1 MSNGLNAGLVR
12 RRQPGSIFFTF
23 LALTLL
29 LCGCS
34 GALNRSAKLFYA
46 GNYDEALEV
55 LDDEDSVGSKSRLLR
70 FMERGVILHRLGRYR
85 ESNAELL
92 AAARLIDEYE
102 IISASEQLSS
112 TVTSEWVT
120 SYKGEYSE
128 RLWVHSYLMMNFLL
142 LGEFDGA
149 QVEARQCL
157 KLLDA
162 YPEVF
167 KTAYYTRALMAL
179 SFSVVSENNDAY
191 LVYKKLAADLPTPQP
206 VAADLVRLA
215 GKLGQMD
222 EVKRYRSQLPTYL
235 PKGEGELVLFVAAGR
250 VPEKKPGNVVL
261 PPSIRFSFPY
271 YASRRSAPLKVTL
284 LPPTP
289 TLPQISTDLAEVAVS
304 ALDERKAKL
313 IAKETL
319 RVAGKEAIAQSVGNS
334 FGDAAELLTRLSL
347 LLLEEPDTRS
357 WQTLPNRLTL
367 VRVPLAAGHYELSAR
382 VSTPEGFNAWELA
395 IPPFELRA
403 GQRVFRSIRY

>member
-1 MSNGLNAGLVR
+1 MPSCLNAGLVR
-12 RRQPGSIFFTF
+12 RHQPGSILYIF
-23 LALTLL
+23 LVLSLL
-29 LCGCS
+29 LSGCAGS
-34 GALNRSAKLFYA
+34 LNKSAKMFYS
-46 GNYDEALEV
+46 GNYDQALEV
-55 LDDEDSVGSKSRLLR
+55 LDDEDSVGGKSRLLR
-70 FMERGVILHRLGRYR
+70 LMERGVILHRLGNYR

-92 AAARLIDEYE
+92 AAARLIEE
-102 IISASEQLSS
+102 FETISASEQLSS
-112 TVTSEWVT
+112 MVTSEWVT
-120 SYKGEYSE
+120 SYKGEFSE

-167 KTAYYTRALMAL
+167 KSAYYTRALMAL
-179 SFSVVSENNDAY
+179 SFSVVAEDNDAF
-191 LVYKKLAADLPTPQP
+191 LVYRKLSEDLPSPQP

-215 GKLGQMD
+215 GRLGQRD
-222 EVKRYRSQLPTYL
+222 EVERFQSQLPKPL
-235 PKGEGELVLFVAAGR
+235 PSGEGELVLFVAAGR
-250 VPEKKPGNVVL
+250 LPEKKPGNVVL

-271 YASRRSAPLKVTL
+271 YTSRRSTPLKITL

-289 TLPQISTDLAEVAVS
+289 TLPLISTDLAEVAVN
-304 ALDERKAKL
+304 ALDERKTQIL
-313 IAKETL
+313 AKETA
-319 RVAGKEAIAQSVGNS
+319 RVVGKEVIAQSVGNS
-334 FGDAAELLTRLSL
+334 FGDAAEILTRLSL

-357 WQTLPNRLTL
+357 WKTLPARLTL
-367 VRVPLAAGHYELSAR
+367 VRVPLQAGHYELTAR
-382 VSTPEGFNAWELA
+382 ISTLQGFNARELE